1 MKITPHD
8 KRVVLVLREGAKTI
22 AALPR
27 TLYTC
32 TRCGYTWLA
41 KKLPVRCAKT
51 TCRSPYWG
59 KARQRGSSKR
69 NLP

>member
-1 MKITPHD
+1 MTSI
-8 KRVVLVLREGAKTI
+8 AKKPS
-22 AALPR
+22 PR

-51 TCRSPYWG
+51 TCRSPYWQT
-59 KARQRGSSKR
+59 KRGEKFSGRSVST
-69 NLP
+69 

>member
-41 KKLPVRCAKT
+41 KQRPVRCAGS
-51 TCRSPYWG
+51 TCRSPYW
-59 KARQRGSSKR
+59 QTKR
-69 NLP
+69 LRKLKTDL